1 MWSRLSTG
9 SRRGKCHSSRL
20 RGHPR
25 NRGCTLRVTT
35 TTMVRPHERSSA
47 GTASGRVPGHVV
59 LLAAALATMLAS
71 CTGTPSVQT
80 PSGSPRS
87 TPSPPAP
94 SIAPSARPS
103 PSPTETP
110 TAQPSAP
117 IPANEPTCTGPQ
129 LQIAYWP
136 ALSGGAAGNAAIS
149 LAVWN
154 RGAKPCKLRGWATLQ
169 FLNTA
174 GGLVP
179 THWVE
184 TTSTFSGSARDVA
197 VSLIPC
203 AQPNRCAADAAPAAY
218 INFSGDDVIE
228 PCEVADSVRVITPG
242 SSTPVIVNLRVDGFP
257 DGQTFCSAGKIF
269 VLPIQSSLAVLGPT
283 LSDCRLLEPLRR
295 RRRADGPA
303 SALGLGELTIVA
315 DCVIRCPAGSAATL
329 ASRGCAGTP

>member
-1 MWSRLSTG
+1 M
-9 SRRGKCHSSRL
+9 RL
-20 RGHPR
+20 RLERARVESPASLGW
-25 NRGCTLRVTT
+25 NRGRSFRVTT
-35 TTMVRPHERSSA
+35 STMLRPHERSSA
-47 GTASGRVPGHVV
+47 GTASSRVPGHLVV
-59 LLAAALATMLAS
+59 LAAALATLLAS

-80 PSGSPRS
+80 PSGSPHS

-94 SIAPSARPS
+94 SIAPSALPS
-103 PSPTETP
+103 PSPTEAP

-117 IPANEPTCTGPQ
+117 IPTANEPTCTGAQ

-154 RGAKPCKLRGWATLQ
+154 RGARPCKLRGWPTLQ
-169 FLNTA
+169 FLNKA

-242 SSTPVIVNLRVDGFP
+242 SSTPVVVNLRVDGFP

-269 VLPIQSSLAVLGPT
+269 VLPIQSSLAALGPT
-283 LSDCRLLEPLRR
+283 FS
-295 RRRADGPA
+295 
-303 SALGLGELTIVA
+303 
-315 DCVIRCPAGSAATL
+315 
-329 ASRGCAGTP
+329 